1 VKPLL
6 RKLFGKKKEEQIIPS
21 EINDIPTEP
30 NYDTIKLEIDQI
42 EVDHSSMQIGFG
54 RSVGKVRDH
63 NEDAFYTIT
72 TNIAVND
79 EFIPSGLYI
88 VADGMGGHKNGEV
101 ASELAIRIFASQIM
115 EKILLP
121 LTAPDAKQPENS
133 IQEIMQE
140 SAQKAHKMIMK
151 EVPGSGTTLTAALII
166 DNKMTIAHAGDSRA
180 YLISPKD
187 EIKAL
192 TRDHSLVER
201 MIELGQLTREEAAV
215 HPQRNV
221 LYRALG
227 QSEQFSVDVN
237 TTTLPAIGHILL
249 CSDGLWGL
257 VPEKQIVTTINQSI
271 NPKEACSALIKAA
284 NEAGG
289 TDNITAVLIQL
300 PYVG

>member
-1 VKPLL
+1 MKPLL
-6 RKLFGKKKEEQIIPS
+6 RKLFGKKKDEQTIQS
-21 EINDIPTEP
+21 ESNDIPTEP
-30 NYDTIKLEIDQI
+30 NYDTIKLEIDQL
-42 EVDHSSMQIGFG
+42 EVDHSSMQVGFG

-72 TNIAVND
+72 ANIAIND
-79 EFIPSGLYI
+79 EFNPSGLYI

-101 ASELAIRIFASQIM
+101 ASELAVRVFVSQIM

-121 LTAPDAKQPENS
+121 LTGPDGKQAENS

-180 YLISPKD
+180 YLISPD
-187 EIKAL
+187 GEIKPL

-201 MIELGQLTREEAAV
+201 MIELGQLTAEEAAI

-227 QSEQFSVDVN
+227 QSEQFSVDIS
-237 TTTLPAIGHILL
+237 TTPLPSNGYVLL

-257 VPEKQIVTTINQSI
+257 VSDEQIAMIINQSE
-271 NPKEACSALIKAA
+271 NPQDACLTLIEAA
-284 NEAGG
+284 NKAGG

-300 PYVG
+300 P